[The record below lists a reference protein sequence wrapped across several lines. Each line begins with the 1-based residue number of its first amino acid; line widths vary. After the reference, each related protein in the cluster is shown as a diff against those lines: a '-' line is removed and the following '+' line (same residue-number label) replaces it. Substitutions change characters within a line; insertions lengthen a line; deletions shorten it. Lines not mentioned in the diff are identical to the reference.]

1 MTYDLKQAEIAFTTA
16 LRNGDEAAAHSV
28 ISEAQSACVDATAI
42 YLKVF
47 APSMVT
53 IGELWEQNELSVAE
67 EHLATEITERLIGQ
81 LSPSFSA
88 QQAVGQPGRVVMGCV
103 AGERHVLGLRML
115 ADVFRQQGWRVLY
128 LGADV
133 PNQDWTRLVMRFD
146 ADLVAIS
153 ACAERHETLLRDLI
167 RELRAASPQLEVL
180 IGGGCFDRDQ
190 ELWRKVGATQHHP
203 DALTAVTL
211 ATARYARDTARRN
224 DSLALIP
231 KM

>member
-16 LRNGDEAAAHSV
+16 LRNGDEVAAQQV
-28 ISEAQSACVDATAI
+28 ISAAQSAGVDTTAI
-42 YLKVF
+42 YLKIF

-81 LSPSFSA
+81 LSPSFSP
-88 QQAVGQPGRVVMGCV
+88 QQAVGEPGRVVMGCV

-115 ADVFRQQGWRVLY
+115 ADIFRKQGWRVLY

-133 PNQDWTRLVMRFD
+133 PTHDWTRLVARFS

-153 ACAERHETLLRDLI
+153 ACAERHETQL
-167 RELRAASPQLEVL
+167 RELIDDLRTANPRLEVL

-224 DSLALIP
+224 DSRALTP

>member
-1 MTYDLKQAEIAFTTA
+1 MTYDLKQAELAFTTA
-16 LRNGDEAAAHSV
+16 LRNGDESAAHSV
-28 ISEAQSACVDATAI
+28 ISEVQAAGVDATAI
-42 YLKVF
+42 YLKIF

-53 IGELWEQNELSVAE
+53 IGELWEQNQLSVAE

-81 LSPSFSA
+81 ISPSFSP
-88 QQAVGQPGRVVMGCV
+88 QQAVSEPGRVVMGCV

-133 PNQDWTRLVMRFD
+133 PNQDWLRLVKRFD

-153 ACAERHETLLRDLI
+153 ACAERYETQLRTLI
-167 RELRAASPQLEVL
+167 GVLRAASPRLEVL

-190 ELWRKVGATQHHP
+190 ELWRRVGATQHHP
-203 DALTAVTL
+203 DALTAVTM
-211 ATARYARDTARRN
+211 ATARYARNMAQRTANEALTRN
-224 DSLALIP
+224 
-231 KM
+231 M

>member
-1 MTYDLKQAEIAFTTA
+1 MTYDLKQAEITFTAA
-16 LRNGDEAAAHSV
+16 LRNGDEFAAQQV
-28 ISEAQSACVDATAI
+28 ISEAQSAGVDSTAI
-42 YLKVF
+42 YLKIF

-67 EHLATEITERLIGQ
+67 EHLATSITERLIGQ
-81 LSPSFSA
+81 MSPSFSA
-88 QQAVGQPGRVVMGCV
+88 QQAAGEPGRVVMGCV

-115 ADVFRQQGWRVLY
+115 ADIFRKQGWRVLY

-133 PNQDWTRLVMRFD
+133 PNHDWTRLVARFN

-153 ACAERHETLLRDLI
+153 ACAERHETQLTELIGDLRTANPL
-167 RELRAASPQLEVL
+167 LEVL

-190 ELWRKVGATQHHP
+190 NLWRKVGATQHHP

-224 DSLALIP
+224 DSRALTP
-231 KM
+231 KI